1 MIWELPRGLLLSLLL
16 LLLFSLQLSG
26 EVVLTDE
33 EYQMILTELEGSIQD
48 LETSEKVNSELKKDL
63 TNSEKII
70 VMLRDEATISANI
83 ISLLKMES
91 DLQLTSLK
99 MRKTEQI
106 IHDLKMFGLGF
117 LSGNLTGVPVG
128 VKIGVS
134 F

>member
-1 MIWELPRGLLLSLLL
+1 MTWVILRGLLLSLLL

-99 MRKTEQI
+99 MQRGEQI
-106 IHDLKMFGLGF
+106 IRDLKMFGLGV
-117 LSGNLTGVPVG
+117 LSGGVIGVPAG
-128 VKIGVS
+128 IKIGVS